1 MPALPAH
8 ALSADLNEDGVV
20 DFDDFFLFAE
30 QFGRTGDPDVP
41 DTVVVIRTDTLQ
53 IVVRDTLV
61 VADTLVVLD
70 TLTVIDTVYIDPADT
85 ITRTGTAITF
95 ADPAL
100 EFAIRAKVGVPEGDL
115 LTGDVAGI
123 TTLNLTG
130 QSISL
135 IDGLQN
141 FTSLE
146 TLSLTNNLVVDVS
159 PLQGLT
165 ALRTL
170 TLAHND
176 VRDIAPLANNLS
188 LASGSSVILA
198 GNPLSVASR
207 TTHVHALQERN
218 ATVTADAFIV
228 TFGDSLLELAV
239 RAALVQPEGDLL
251 HLDLETVSTLD
262 VAADSISDLSGIEFM
277 RGLIDLD
284 LRDNQITSI
293 SQLSSLKKLEVLD
306 LSHDPIGSFSPLA
319 GLTALRDLRLTGT
332 GMASV
337 SPLADLTS
345 LQVLYLDQNSLDSSS
360 ELSSLTYLRQLNL
373 RSNSIADLTAML
385 GMSSLTD
392 AWLESNPLNSHA
404 HNTVILTLVD
414 QGAFVRF

>member
-8 ALSADLNEDGVV
+8 ALSGDLNQDGIVG
-20 DFDDFFLFAE
+20 FDDFFLFAD
-30 QFGRTGDPDVP
+30 QFGHTGDPNVA

-53 IVVRDTLV
+53 VVVRDTLV
-61 VADTLVVLD
+61 VADTL
-70 TLTVIDTVYIDPADT
+70 TVIDTVYVDPADT
-85 ITRTGTAITF
+85 VTRTGTVITF

-123 TTLNLTG
+123 TALNLTG

-135 IDGLQN
+135 IDGLQH
-141 FTSLE
+141 FTSLR

-165 ALRTL
+165 ALRSL
-170 TLAHND
+170 TLAQNE
-176 VRDIAPLANNLS
+176 VRDIAPLASNLA

-218 ATVTADAFIV
+218 VTVTADAFIV
-228 TFGDSLLELAV
+228 SFADSLLELAV

-251 HLDLETVSTLD
+251 HLDLETLTTLD
-262 VAADSISDLSGIEFM
+262 VAADSISDLSGMEFM
-277 RGLIDLD
+277 RSLTNLN

-293 SQLSSLKKLEVLD
+293 SELSNLKKLVVLD
-306 LSHDPIGSFSPLA
+306 LSNNSLGSFSPLA
-319 GLTALRDLRLTGT
+319 GLRALRDLRLTGT
-332 GMASV
+332 GMTSAAALV
-337 SPLADLTS
+337 DLTS
-345 LQVLYLDQNSLDSSS
+345 LQVLYLDMNSLDSISA
-360 ELSSLTYLRQLNL
+360 LSRISGLRQLNL
-373 RSNSIADLTAML
+373 RNNNIADLTVML
-385 GMSSLTD
+385 GMGSLTD
-392 AWLESNPLNSHA
+392 AWLERNPLNSHA
-404 HNTVILTLVD
+404 RDTVVLSLVD
-414 QGAFVRF
+414 QGTYVRF